1 MIEWR
6 HLLIDLDI
14 MIILIYFYKVRDKI
28 EKLYFRDNFDFFFF
42 LKRTILTIEIKVNG
56 LN

>member
-14 MIILIYFYKVRDKI
+14 MIILIYFYKVRGKI
-28 EKLYFRDNFDFFFF
+28 DKLYFRNYFDN
-42 LKRTILTIEIKVNG
+42 
-56 LN
+56 